1 MKLSY
6 DMGMAPLVI
15 TQLVTLKDNKKPVSI
30 PHRHAQKKK
39 KAVDLI
45 KLRPPSGHLL
55 SNHAEKK
62 LL

>member
-39 KAVDLI
+39 KSS
-45 KLRPPSGHLL
+45 RF
-55 SNHAEKK
+55 N
-62 LL
+62 